1 MSDWI
6 IHEWLFASEATWIGV
21 AGGALLLLAGLSLL
35 ADRRRARRS
44 RIDDVGWVPWT
55 ALFLIAAI
63 CGTSLL
69 ALAVKG
75 WAGG

>member
-1 MSDWI
+1 MGDWI
-6 IHEWLFASEATWIGV
+6 IHEWLFGSEATWVGL
-21 AGGALLLLAGLSLL
+21 AGGALLLFAGLALL

-55 ALFLIAAI
+55 VVFLISAI

>member
-6 IHEWLFASEATWIGV
+6 IHEWLFGSEATWIAL
-21 AGGALLLLAGLSLL
+21 AGGALLLLAGLALL

-55 ALFLIAAI
+55 AVFLIGAI